1 MTVAALVL
9 VSFSEFCTDIES
21 FFRMGG
27 CMLSVMFSF
36 ESSTE
41 HLRQQ
46 ESPIRLPILDV
57 EQGEWVLS
65 ALSKAE
71 GN

>member
-1 MTVAALVL
+1 
-9 VSFSEFCTDIES
+9 
-21 FFRMGG
+21 
-27 CMLSVMFSF
+27 MLSVMFSF